1 MSDLK
6 QIWQPIELLTVKN
19 RLLLIRLENKV
30 NSLHLDPQ
38 WEKVMGDGQI
48 LFEFNPGE
56 AKEFELIGTVKECM
70 ENPALLET
78 ILETTPKF
86 EESWEVPRDLTGWE
100 KVTFVDANNKPYK
113 LMNKDCNYRR
123 EVGKNYIHYGLPA
136 DVRDDLPLSSA
147 VDSFTTLLRPKGIY
161 AYTEDY
167 IILKHKTYVP
177 TA

>member
-56 AKEFELIGTVKECM
+56 AKEFELIGTVKEWSDDVKDSLKGTWKSLTTSSPPQAPSH
-70 ENPALLET
+70 EEGWYDRAKREAREAQNAIKQIIDDPAGAIAKK
-78 ILETTPKF
+78 ILP
-86 EESWEVPRDLTGWE
+86 P
-100 KVTFVDANNKPYK
+100 
-113 LMNKDCNYRR
+113 
-123 EVGKNYIHYGLPA
+123 
-136 DVRDDLPLSSA
+136 
-147 VDSFTTLLRPKGIY
+147 
-161 AYTEDY
+161 
-167 IILKHKTYVP
+167 
-177 TA
+177 